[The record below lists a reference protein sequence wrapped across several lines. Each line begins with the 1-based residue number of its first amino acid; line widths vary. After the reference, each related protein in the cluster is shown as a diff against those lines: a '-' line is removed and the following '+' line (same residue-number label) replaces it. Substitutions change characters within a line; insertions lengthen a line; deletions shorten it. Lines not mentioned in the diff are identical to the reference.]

1 MLSKSIY
8 FLRKLNVKL
17 PTKHDCDFS
26 FSFTE
31 KNEETEISVE

>member
-17 PTKHDCDFS
+17 PTKHDCDFLS
-26 FSFTE
+26 LKE